1 MARGKAYDEVQ
12 RDNAVALAAEKGLA
26 EASRL
31 TSIPKSTIKGW
42 AKADGISV
50 ASEQLQQQVERATTM
65 SVAMRR
71 QRIAE
76 TKERV
81 TVLLAAVAELGARA
95 QIDLLKSGQ
104 FSLAEAV
111 GATTRAIHDLQLLEG
126 NATEITQEVSAEE
139 LAKIRDE
146 LQELVDREQGE

>member
-1 MARGKAYDEVQ
+1 VARGKAYDDVQ
-12 RDNAVALAAEKGLA
+12 RDNAVATAVEKGLA
-26 EASRL
+26 EASRTL
-31 TSIPKSTIKGW
+31 DIPKSTIKTW
-42 AKADGISV
+42 AKAAGVNV
-50 ASEQLQQQVERATTM
+50 ADEKLQAQVERATTM

-95 QIDLLKSGQ
+95 QIDLLKTGQ

-126 NATEITQEVSAEE
+126 NPTEITEEVDAET